1 MKTLSELKLL
11 ILEKG
16 RPENILRVAP
26 HIKIRVRLLM
36 QVRESHIQEIG
47 RLQGLSPR
55 PKAQRTIIKSL
66 IEVFGHLLAPELGK
80 DGHGL
85 VSGAADKEALGKGG
99 HEVVAVGD
107 ALHVVDV
114 GRDLL
119 DVLCLQVLLEA
130 GRRKEV
136 VVVHHGRVGRDQA
149 QTQ

>member
-1 MKTLSELKLL
+1 
-11 ILEKG
+11 
-16 RPENILRVAP
+16 
-26 HIKIRVRLLM
+26 M
-36 QVRESHIQEIG
+36 QVGESHIQEIG

-85 VSGAADKEALGKGG
+85 VFGAADKEALGKGG

-114 GRDLL
+114 GRDFL
-119 DVLCLQVLLEA
+119 DVQFLKLFSLELMKSKTVMD
-130 GRRKEV
+130 RKNFYK
-136 VVVHHGRVGRDQA
+136 
-149 QTQ
+149 